1 MPVTIDSVIE
11 CTECN
16 WITSIIYQKKT
27 KLPNAHQL
35 EFMWTHFSM
44 FVLFFHSPYS
54 TYIGKCVSV
63 LFFSLIFF
71 SFNFCFEKFILASHR
86 LHKIESI
93 CLDCTLTISKERNM
107 PKLGTRTRSV
117 EWEWNK
123 QCKNKGC
130 LWIQAMIEQIELV
143 PEQQLYWNWIG
154 YAADI

>member
-1 MPVTIDSVIE
+1 MYGMQLNNIDYLSKENKTTQCTPAWIYVNTI
-11 CTECN
+11 
-16 WITSIIYQKKT
+16 
-27 KLPNAHQL
+27 
-35 EFMWTHFSM
+35 FSM
-44 FVLFFHSPYS
+44 FVLFFSLSLFYV
-54 TYIGKCVSV
+54 YRKMRKCIV
-63 LFFSLIFF
+63 FFSHFFF

-93 CLDCTLTISKERNM
+93 CLDCALTISKERNM